1 MRRKALIAL
10 SLLLL
15 LALMALSACQQAA
28 PVTVEV
34 TRIVEATRLVE
45 VTREVPV
52 TVEVTR
58 IVEVTPVPTEITY
71 AQETALQ
78 PIPLADP
85 LGDRHA
91 EISGMAWYGDYLIIV
106 PQYPN
111 FFLGEDAKEPGALF
125 AIPKDAI
132 MAYLDK
138 ESCEP
143 LEAIQIPLDAGDAYD
158 IPGFEGFEAIAFHGD
173 TVYMTIEVSG
183 DEGMYAYLVSG
194 QIAPDLSGITLNTD
208 KMMKIPTQSGVKN
221 MSEEAIVLTD
231 DSVITLHEANGV
243 AVNPN
248 PVAHV
253 FGLDL
258 SEKGTI
264 PMANVEYRITDA
276 TTMDDEGLFWVINY
290 FWPGE
295 EVLKPEVDPIFE
307 KYGKGP
313 THAAAEGVERLLALR
328 YTGDGIQIA
337 DIPPIQLQL
346 LADGSL
352 RNLEAIAR
360 YEDQGFLVATDKYPT
375 TIFGFVPLP
384 EEEE

>member
-1 MRRKALIAL
+1 MQRKILLTLSALLLLALIAL
-10 SLLLL
+10 S
-15 LALMALSACQQAA
+15 ACQSA
-28 PVTVEV
+28 PPATVEV
-34 TRIVEATRLVE
+34 TRIIETTRVVE

-52 TVEVTR
+52 TVEVT
-58 IVEVTPVPTEITY
+58 VEVTPEPITY

-91 EISGMAWYGDYLIIV
+91 EISSMAWYGDNLIIV

-111 FFLGEDAKEPGALF
+111 FFLDDKTDPGALF
-125 AIPKDAI
+125 AIPKSAI
-132 MAYLDK
+132 AAYLNK

-143 LEAIQIPLDAGDAYD
+143 LEAKQIPLDAGDAYN
-158 IPGFEGFEAIAFHGD
+158 IPGFEGFEAIAFKGD

-183 DEGMYAYLVSG
+183 DDGMYAYLVSG
-194 QIAPDLSGITLNTD
+194 KIAPDLSGITLDTD
-208 KMMKIPTQSGVKN
+208 KMVKIPTQSGVDN
-221 MSEEAIVLTD
+221 MSEEAIIVTD
-231 DSVITLHEANGV
+231 DSVITFHEANGV
-243 AVNPN
+243 AVNPK

-258 SEKGTI
+258 SDKGTI
-264 PMANVEYRITDA
+264 PMPNVEYRITDA
-276 TTMDDEGLFWVINY
+276 TTPDDNGVFWVINY

-313 THAAAEGVERLLALR
+313 THAASEGVERLLALQ
-328 YTGDGIQIA
+328 YTKDGIQIV

-346 LADGSL
+346 MADGSL

-360 YEDQGFLVATDKYPT
+360 WDDQGFLVATDKYPT

-384 EEEE
+384 KEEDK